1 MINQTEKAISQ
12 ISEYIPRACR
22 DMQLQEAKARL
33 AKKIALY
40 IDDGCDAEV
49 INDTFL
55 PALNSHTREAFFSN
69 VSFAPEALPP
79 ADEIE
84 CDICGY
90 MSSDPDGAHFC
101 SEDNSND

>member
-1 MINQTEKAISQ
+1 MINRTEKAISQ

-33 AKKIALY
+33 VKKFAMY
-40 IDDGCDAEV
+40 IDDGCDAAV
-49 INDTFL
+49 INDIFL

-69 VSFAPEALPP
+69 VSFAPASLPP

-84 CDICGY
+84 CDICGI
-90 MSSDPDGAHFC
+90 MNRAVARSRST
-101 SEDNSND
+101 STEI